1 MPRGTKISNAAA
13 IAACDTV
20 VDLLDVGITNAQAKV
35 RIYDG
40 PQPDNVTDAPATGT
54 HATGAITG
62 ATAANPVV
70 VTSNAHGLSNGDKI
84 FISGVAGMTELNEK
98 QYLVAN
104 VTTNT
109 FELQDEDSVDIDGS
123 AFTAYSS
130 GGVWVRGN
138 ALLAELDTS
147 NPCFGGAVDD
157 NPGGKA
163 TAGAIT
169 DDTSADASGPASWFR
184 AVDRNETAVIDG
196 DAGPSGSGAN
206 MILDNRDI
214 VATQT
219 VKITL
224 WTVTM
229 PEWDPNI

>member
-1 MPRGTKISNAAA
+1 MPRGTKISNASA

-20 VDLLDVGITNAQAKV
+20 VDLIDVGITNTEGRV

-40 PQPDNVTDAPATGT
+40 PQPDNVDDAPSTGN

-62 ATAANPVV
+62 ATQADPVV
-70 VTSNAHGLSNGDKI
+70 VTSNGHGLSNGDKV
-84 FISGVAGMTELNEK
+84 FITGVAGMTELNEN

-104 VTTNT
+104 VTANT
-109 FELQDEDSVDIDGS
+109 FELQDEDSNNIDGT
-123 AFTAYSS
+123 AFTAYTS
-130 GGVWVRGN
+130 GGTWTRGN
-138 ALLAELDTS
+138 ALLAELNLS
-147 NPCFGGAVDD
+147 NPAFGGAADA

-163 TAGAIT
+163 TANSVT
-169 DDTSADASGPASWFR
+169 DDSSANASGAASWFR

-196 DAGPSGSGAN
+196 DAGPSGSGAD

-214 VATQT
+214 VAAQT

-229 PEWDPNI
+229 PEFDPNA

>member
-20 VDLLDVGITNAQAKV
+20 VDLLDVGITNANAKV

-40 PQPDNVTDAPATGT
+40 PQPDNVTDAPSTGN

-62 ATAANPVV
+62 ATQANPVV
-70 VTSNAHGLSNGDKI
+70 VTSNGHGLSNGDKI
-84 FISGVAGMTELNEK
+84 FISGVVGMTQLNEK

-109 FELQDEDSVDIDGS
+109 FELQDESSTNIDGTG
-123 AFTAYSS
+123 FTAYTS
-130 GGVWVRGN
+130 GGTWVRGN
-138 ALLAELDTS
+138 ALLAELDCS
-147 NPCFGGAVDD
+147 NPAFGGAVDD

-163 TAGAIT
+163 TASAIS
-169 DDTSADASGPASWFR
+169 DDTSADATGEASWFR
-184 AVDRNETAVIDG
+184 AVDRNVNAVIDG
-196 DAGPSGSGAN
+196 DAGPSGSGAD
-206 MILDNRDI
+206 MILDNRSI